1 MAEREITIENKY
13 RKDSYDFKSWFKTY
27 DKTNQNYIEKH
38 NLWNEK
44 HDILIKDFYSVF
56 VNGQQNI
63 HIVFKH
69 YKGRRIDKVT
79 VVLFADHGMKNIIS
93 KLPSNLDQLKEY
105 DPHYYNSAYRE
116 GVFYLLD
123 IPVNNPKEDVS
134 CSWLNIPLDESG
146 PLAFSTL
153 CYHDKGFVSSEFS
166 LSVGRFE
173 EVSKERVVELETPKP
188 NKRISNKTDQASTSE
203 QEQTIF
209 YNVKKFFADAE
220 NRALIENSLGERVE
234 ADVFIPSIN
243 VAIEYDGKA
252 WHKNKVEHDNFK
264 NEFLNNLD
272 IYVIRVR
279 DRGLPKLKP
288 FNGMLFY
295 HGKAPAGKHMNE
307 IVTDIVHSLCVF
319 IPQEKR
325 ADLQSFELTYDGFLE
340 QRPNIEAL
348 LFKNYKENNFTKH
361 PCFKYWDY
369 KKNGDLNPENLNYF
383 SNAFAWFICPKG
395 DSIIRIIE
403 HLTTV
408 DEICLPTKSLKEYC
422 IFSICPF
429 LPMDKHLAHGRDCG
443 QRCPYVETLFIK
455 MMDDYIEN
463 GVNKAKLDTFTLQAL
478 RYYPRAAYMIVAKM
492 AHASGENLDSLKK
505 VFFSAPNIYNGNVNF
520 LIRFIKLDNV
530 DELPVLLEF
539 NRKYPK
545 AFVAFNW
552 DIFDADQESREALKN
567 YLEELLTLNPYTS
580 LDPYIRDCRHKAGT
594 ELRAMINDLAAK
606 NHKKLSPYIFENE
619 MYTGMF

>member
-1 MAEREITIENKY
+1 M
-13 RKDSYDFKSWFKTY
+13 
-27 DKTNQNYIEKH
+27 H

-44 HDILIKDFYSVF
+44 HAILIKDFYSVF

-69 YKGRRIDKVT
+69 YKRRRIDKVT
-79 VVLFADHGMKNIIS
+79 VVLFADHGMKNIVS
-93 KLPSNLDQLKEY
+93 KLPSNLEQLKEY
-105 DPHYYNSAYRE
+105 DPHYYNSAYRK
-116 GVFYLLD
+116 GVFYGLD
-123 IPVNNPKEDVS
+123 ITVTNPKEDVS
-134 CSWLNIPLDESG
+134 CTWLDIPLDESG

-153 CYHDKGFVSSEFS
+153 CYHDKGFVSSDFS
-166 LSVGRFE
+166 QRVGRFE
-173 EVSKERVVELETPKP
+173 EVSKEKVVELETPKP
-188 NKRISNKTDQASTSE
+188 KEIVNNKTDQSSTSE

-209 YNVKKFFADAE
+209 YNVKQFFVDAV
-220 NRALIENSLGERVE
+220 NRVLIENPLGQKVE

-252 WHKNKVEHDNFK
+252 WHKKKVKQDDYK
-264 NEFLNNLD
+264 NDFLNKLG

-279 DRGLPKLKP
+279 DCGLPKLQP
-288 FNGMLFY
+288 FNGEVFY
-295 HGKAPAGKHMNE
+295 HGKAPAGLHMNE
-307 IVTDIVHSLCVF
+307 IVTEIIHSLCSF

-325 ADLQSFELTYDGFLE
+325 ANLQSFKLTYNGFLE

-348 LFKNYKENNFTKH
+348 LFRDYKVNNFTKH

-369 KKNGDLNPENLNYF
+369 IKNGDLNPENLGFF

-408 DEICLPTKSLKEYC
+408 DDVCLSTNSLKEYC

-429 LPMDKHLAHGRDCG
+429 LPMDKHLAHGRNCG
-443 QRCPYVETLFIK
+443 QGCPYVETLFIK

-463 GVNKAKLDTFTLQAL
+463 GVDKAKLDTFTLQAL
-478 RYYPRAAYMIVAKM
+478 RYYPRAAYMVVAKM
-492 AHASGENLDSLKK
+492 AHTSGDNLDNLKK

-520 LIRFIKLDNV
+520 IIRFIKLDNV
-530 DELPVLLEF
+530 DELSVLLEF

-545 AFVAFNW
+545 AYVAFNW
-552 DIFDADQESREALKN
+552 DIFDTDQDSREMLRD
-567 YLEELLTLNPYTS
+567 YLEELLTINPYIT
-580 LDPYIRDCRHKAGT
+580 LEPYIRDCRHKAGR
-594 ELRAMINDLAAK
+594 ELRTMINDLAAK
-606 NHKKLSPYIFENE
+606 KHKYLSPGIYENE
-619 MYTGMF
+619 ICTRMI